1 MGVLGPSRCFASP
14 PKAPTLAFSGC
25 VCDKGGMRR
34 LRDLKSIAAFFSE
47 REIDELQAGIDAR
60 REARAARG
68 DTSRDGSPT
77 QADPAVTPEG
87 GRRAS

>member
-1 MGVLGPSRCFASP
+1 
-14 PKAPTLAFSGC
+14 
-25 VCDKGGMRR
+25 MRR